1 MPENRDEAGRFQ
13 PGESGNP
20 GGRPKG
26 LASLIRD
33 RMSDGSEL
41 VDFFLTVFR
50 GNDQS
55 LKTPAVRME
64 AARWLTERGF
74 GKAESTRELDDDDL
88 PTTVTFVI
96 GEPRRD
102 AEPEV

>member
-50 GNDQS
+50 GNDES
-55 LKTPAVRME
+55 LKTPNVRME
-64 AARWLTERGF
+64 PGLGIETSNRF
-74 GKAESTRELDDDDL
+74 GASRLSG
-88 PTTVTFVI
+88 PSQ
-96 GEPRRD
+96 
-102 AEPEV
+102 